1 LDESK
6 CLREEWALK
15 TLPRAVILKRFATD
29 LRVLLRAI
37 DFGIGARKIA
47 LVARL
52 TTVFPVSPALHG
64 RQRRGYNKS
73 SHRFSFCEHSC
84 AMENTPTEKPNVV
97 IVGAGFGGLEAAKK
111 LACENVRV
119 TVIDRTNYHLF
130 QPLLYQVATAA
141 LSPAD
146 IAAPVRAVLSKWK
159 NVEVILAEVQSVD
172 VDAKKIKTTDTE
184 IGYDFLILATG
195 ARHSYFGHNEW
206 EKLAPGLK
214 SLEDAIEL
222 RRRLLMAFE
231 YAEKVTD
238 EGARKAAMTFVII
251 GGGPTGVEMAGAIAE
266 IARYTLAKDF
276 RHIDPSEARVILIE
290 GDPRLLAAFPEDL
303 SASAL
308 KQLVDLG
315 VEVRTGTRAT
325 NLTEGGVQA
334 GNEFIPCRVKI
345 WAAGNNASFVGK
357 TLGTPVDQVG
367 RVMVNGDLT
376 IPGHPE
382 VQVIGDLANFSHQTG
397 QPLPG
402 VSPVAMQQGR
412 HAARNIL
419 AMIEGRRPQHFR
431 YWDKG
436 SMATIGR
443 NKAVADLNL
452 VHLSGLPAWLVWL
465 FVHIIFLV
473 GFRNRLAVLFQWAW
487 AYFTFNKGARLIT
500 RNFQAEQRPPA

>member
-1 LDESK
+1 
-6 CLREEWALK
+6 
-15 TLPRAVILKRFATD
+15 
-29 LRVLLRAI
+29 
-37 DFGIGARKIA
+37 
-47 LVARL
+47 
-52 TTVFPVSPALHG
+52 
-64 RQRRGYNKS
+64 
-73 SHRFSFCEHSC
+73 
-84 AMENTPTEKPNVV
+84 MENAPKEKPHVV

-111 LACENVRV
+111 LACQDVSV

-146 IAAPVRAVLSKWK
+146 IAAPVRAILSKYK
-159 NVEVILAEVQSVD
+159 NLEVILAEVQSVD
-172 VDAKKIKTTDTE
+172 VAAKKIKTTDIE
-184 IGYDFLILATG
+184 IPYDFLILATG

-238 EGARKAAMTFVII
+238 EAARKAAMTFVII

-276 RHIDPSEARVILIE
+276 RHIDPSQARVILIE
-290 GDPRLLAAFPEDL
+290 GEPRLLASFPEDL
-303 SASAL
+303 SASAM

-315 VEVRTGTRAT
+315 VEVRTGARAT
-325 NLTEGGVQA
+325 NLTEA
-334 GNEFIPCRVKI
+334 GLQVGDEFIPCRVKV

-357 TLGTPVDQVG
+357 TLGVPVDRVG
-367 RVMVNGDLT
+367 RVMVNDDLT
-376 IPGHPE
+376 ISGHPE

-419 AMIEGRRPQHFR
+419 RMIQNRKPQRFR
-431 YWDKG
+431 YWNKG

-452 VHLSGLPAWLVWL
+452 IHLSGLPAWLVWL

-473 GFRNRLAVLFQWAW
+473 GFRNRLAVLFQWGW
-487 AYFTFNKGARLIT
+487 AYFTFNAGARLIT
-500 RNFQAEQRPPA
+500 RNFQSETRPPA

>member
-1 LDESK
+1 MNSK
-6 CLREEWALK
+6 
-15 TLPRAVILKRFATD
+15 P
-29 LRVLLRAI
+29 
-37 DFGIGARKIA
+37 
-47 LVARL
+47 
-52 TTVFPVSPALHG
+52 H
-64 RQRRGYNKS
+64 
-73 SHRFSFCEHSC
+73 
-84 AMENTPTEKPNVV
+84 VV

-111 LACENVRV
+111 LACEDLRV

-146 IAAPVRAVLSKWK
+146 IAAPVRAVLSKCR

-172 VDAKKIKTTDTE
+172 VDAKKIKTNDME
-184 IGYDFLILATG
+184 IAYDFLILATG

-222 RRRLLMAFE
+222 RRRLLLAFE
-231 YAEKVTD
+231 YAEKITD
-238 EGARKAAMTFVII
+238 QAARKAAMTFVII

-266 IARYTLAKDF
+266 ISRHTLAKDF
-276 RHIDPSEARVILIE
+276 RHIDPSQARVILVE
-290 GDPRLLAAFPEDL
+290 GEPRLLATFPEDL

-315 VEVRTGTRAT
+315 VEVQTGIHAT
-325 NLTEGGVQA
+325 NLSEAGLQA
-334 GNEFIPCRVKI
+334 GDQFIPCRVKI

-357 TLGTPVDQVG
+357 TLGVPVDRAG
-367 RVMVNGDLT
+367 RVMVNDDLT

-382 VQVIGDLANFSHQTG
+382 IQVIGDLANFSHQTG

-419 AMIEGRRPQHFR
+419 AMIDGRKPQRFW
-431 YWDKG
+431 YFDKG

-443 NKAVADLNL
+443 NKAVADLKL
-452 VHLSGLPAWLVWL
+452 VHLSGIPAWLAWL
-465 FVHIIFLV
+465 FVHVIFLV

-487 AYFTFNKGARLIT
+487 AYFSFNKGARLIT
-500 RNFQAEQRPPA
+500 RNFQSEQRPQT

>member
-1 LDESK
+1 MESMP
-6 CLREEWALK
+6 E
-15 TLPRAVILKRFATD
+15 
-29 LRVLLRAI
+29 
-37 DFGIGARKIA
+37 
-47 LVARL
+47 
-52 TTVFPVSPALHG
+52 
-64 RQRRGYNKS
+64 
-73 SHRFSFCEHSC
+73 
-84 AMENTPTEKPNVV
+84 EKPHVV

-111 LACENVRV
+111 LAGQDVLV

-146 IAAPVRAVLSKWK
+146 IAAPVRAILSKRK
-159 NVEVILAEVQSVD
+159 NMEVILAEVQSVD
-172 VDAKKIKTTDTE
+172 VEAKKIKTIDLE
-184 IGYDFLILATG
+184 IPYDFLILATG
-195 ARHSYFGHNEW
+195 ARHSYFRHNEW

-231 YAEKVTD
+231 YAEKITD
-238 EGARKAAMTFVII
+238 EATRKAAMTFVII

-276 RHIDPSEARVILIE
+276 RNIDPSQARVILIE
-290 GDPRLLAAFPEDL
+290 GESRLLASFPEDL
-303 SASAL
+303 SASAM

-315 VEVRTGTRAT
+315 VEVRTSVRAT
-325 NLTEGGVQA
+325 NLTEA
-334 GNEFIPCRVKI
+334 GLQVGDEFIPCRVKI

-357 TLGTPVDQVG
+357 TLGVPIDRVG
-367 RVMVNGDLT
+367 RVMVNNDLT

-382 VQVIGDLANFSHQTG
+382 IQVIGDLANFSHQTG

-419 AMIEGRRPQHFR
+419 RMIKNCEPRRFR
-431 YWDKG
+431 YWNKG

-443 NKAVADLNL
+443 HRAVADLNF

-487 AYFTFNKGARLIT
+487 AYFTFNAGARLIT
-500 RNFQAEQRPPA
+500 RNFQSETRPPA

>member
-1 LDESK
+1 M
-6 CLREEWALK
+6 
-15 TLPRAVILKRFATD
+15 
-29 LRVLLRAI
+29 
-37 DFGIGARKIA
+37 
-47 LVARL
+47 
-52 TTVFPVSPALHG
+52 
-64 RQRRGYNKS
+64 Q
-73 SHRFSFCEHSC
+73 
-84 AMENTPTEKPNVV
+84 NTPEKKPHVV

-111 LACENVRV
+111 LACKDVRV

-146 IAAPVRAVLSKWK
+146 IAAPVRAVLSKCK
-159 NVEVILAEVQSVD
+159 NMEVILAEVQSVD
-172 VDAKKIKTTDTE
+172 VAAKKIKTTDME
-184 IGYDFLILATG
+184 IPYDFLILATG
-195 ARHSYFGHNEW
+195 ARHSYFGHDEW

-231 YAEKVTD
+231 YAEKITD
-238 EGARKAAMTFVII
+238 EAARKAAMTFVII

-276 RHIDPSEARVILIE
+276 RHIDPSQARVILIE
-290 GDPRLLAAFPEDL
+290 GEPRLLASFPEDL
-303 SASAL
+303 SSSAM
-308 KQLVDLG
+308 KQLVELG
-315 VEVRTGTRAT
+315 VEVRTGVRAR
-325 NLTEGGVQA
+325 NLTETGLQVGD
-334 GNEFIPCRVKI
+334 EFIPCRVKI

-357 TLGTPVDQVG
+357 TLGVAVDRVG
-367 RVMVNGDLT
+367 RVMVDDDLT

-419 AMIEGRRPQHFR
+419 RMIKNRERRPFR

-443 NKAVADLNL
+443 KKAVADLNF

-487 AYFTFNKGARLIT
+487 AYLTFNAGARLIT
-500 RNFQAEQRPPA
+500 RNFQSETRPPA

>member
-1 LDESK
+1 VSS
-6 CLREEWALK
+6 AL
-15 TLPRAVILKRFATD
+15 AT
-29 LRVLLRAI
+29 
-37 DFGIGARKIA
+37 
-47 LVARL
+47 
-52 TTVFPVSPALHG
+52 
-64 RQRRGYNKS
+64 
-73 SHRFSFCEHSC
+73 
-84 AMENTPTEKPNVV
+84 KPQVV

-111 LACENVRV
+111 LACEDVRV

-146 IAAPVRAVLSKWK
+146 IAAPIRAVLSKCK
-159 NVEVILAEVQSVD
+159 NIEVMLAEVQSVD
-172 VDAKKIKTTDTE
+172 AEEKKVKMSDGAE
-184 IGYDFLILATG
+184 LNYDFLLIATG
-195 ARHSYFGHNEW
+195 ARHSYFGHDGW

-214 SLEDAIEL
+214 SLEDAIEV

-231 YAEKVTD
+231 YAERITD
-238 EGARKAAMTFVII
+238 EAARKAAMTFVII

-276 RHIDPSEARVILIE
+276 RHIDPSQARVILIE
-290 GDPRLLAAFPEDL
+290 GEPRLLAAFPEDL

-315 VEVRTGTRAT
+315 VEVHTSARAT
-325 NLTEGGVQA
+325 NLTEAGVQV

-357 TLGTPVDQVG
+357 ALGVAVDRVG
-367 RVMVNGDLT
+367 RVVVNDDLT

-397 QPLPG
+397 EPLPG
-402 VSPVAMQQGR
+402 LSPVAMQQGR

-419 AMIEGRRPQHFR
+419 AMIKGHRPRHFR

-436 SMATIGR
+436 TLATIGR
-443 NKAVADLNL
+443 NKAVADLRF
-452 VHLSGLPAWLVWL
+452 VHLSGLPAWLAWL
-465 FVHIIFLV
+465 FVHIFFLV
-473 GFRNRLAVLFQWAW
+473 GFRNRLLVLFQWAW
-487 AYFTFNKGARLIT
+487 AYLTFDKGARLIT